1 MENKTLTSAM
11 LSVLLLSSTTFAHSG
26 DWQAVTDL
34 PPGIEISVRL
44 EHSPNIPCTF
54 EHADEKE
61 LICEHVTYGPRGA
74 TASREFVYDRK
85 RIREVRLERGENTN
99 GATGVL
105 IGGATGAAFG
115 AAVGNGAPARVG
127 GALFFGGLGAVF
139 GGSIGRRFRPIQGN
153 IIYRR

>member
-1 MENKTLTSAM
+1 M
-11 LSVLLLSSTTFAHSG
+11 LVLLLNPSAFAKSG

-61 LICEHVTYGPRGA
+61 LICEHVMYGPRGA
-74 TASREFVYDRK
+74 NASREFVYERRK
-85 RIREVRLERGENTN
+85 IREVRIERGENTN
-99 GATGVL
+99 GATGVV
-105 IGGATGAAFG
+105 IGGAAGAAFG

-127 GALFFGGLGAVF
+127 GALLLGGLGAVF
-139 GGSIGRRFRPIQGN
+139 GGIIGRSVHPVHGKVV
-153 IIYRR
+153 YRR